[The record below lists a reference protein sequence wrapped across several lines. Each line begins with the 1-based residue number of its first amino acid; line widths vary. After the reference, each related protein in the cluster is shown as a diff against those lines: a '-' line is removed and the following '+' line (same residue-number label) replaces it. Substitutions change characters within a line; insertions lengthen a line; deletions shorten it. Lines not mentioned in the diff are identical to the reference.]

1 MKYLLLITLTFTLFS
16 CGNDK
21 QEIVNQIKVYKD
33 SLTVVAREETRLTL
47 QMDSLVTKYSDSL
60 KFNFETKD
68 LKELEQVNNNNM
80 AISKRKENAQIELQR
95 AQLPKRTELKVKRV
109 IFESKIDSLELE
121 LKKY

>member
-1 MKYLLLITLTFTLFS
+1 MKYLLLITLVFTLFS
-16 CGNDK
+16 CCNDK
-21 QEIVNQIKVYKD
+21 QEIVDQIKVYKD

-95 AQLPKRTELKVKRV
+95 KQLPKRTELKVKRV

>member
-21 QEIVNQIKVYKD
+21 QEIVDQIKVYKD
-33 SLTVVAREETRLTL
+33 SLTAVAREETRLTL

>member
-1 MKYLLLITLTFTLFS
+1 MKYLLLITIVLALVS
-16 CGNDK
+16 CGNK
-21 QEIVNQIKVYKD
+21 QKIVDQIKVYKD